1 MIDIDYYGL
10 LSIISSSINYVWSIF
25 IVPKIS
31 VYKTQPRAQGSF
43 PCPTSKARVKRHRDE
58 VVQN

>member
-1 MIDIDYYGL
+1 MIDIDHYRL

-31 VYKTQPRAQGSF
+31 VYKTQPRAQGAF
-43 PCPTSKARVKRHRDE
+43 PCPTAKAREKRPGDE